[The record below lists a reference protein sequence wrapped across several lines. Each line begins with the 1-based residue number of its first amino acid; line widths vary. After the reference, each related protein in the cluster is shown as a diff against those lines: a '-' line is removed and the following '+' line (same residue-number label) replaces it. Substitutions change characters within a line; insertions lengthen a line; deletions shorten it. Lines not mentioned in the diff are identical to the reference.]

1 MNVKQG
7 YTLCYTNLMRGF
19 TVKKFNKRTM
29 ELIGR
34 PELAQDPRIQKIE
47 AAGSICGIQQV
58 YSLFEIDL

>member
-1 MNVKQG
+1 M
-7 YTLCYTNLMRGF
+7 CGF

-34 PELAQDPRIQKIE
+34 PELAQDPRIKKIE

-58 YSLFEIDL
+58 LKIIYNK